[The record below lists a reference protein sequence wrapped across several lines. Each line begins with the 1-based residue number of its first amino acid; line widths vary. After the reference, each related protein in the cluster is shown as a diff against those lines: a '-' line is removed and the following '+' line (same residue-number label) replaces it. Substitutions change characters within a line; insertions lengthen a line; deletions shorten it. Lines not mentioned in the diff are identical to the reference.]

1 MGAVTP
7 GLESTPSR
15 RGLWR
20 WLSPERP
27 AQSPARHPYLIM
39 NPKSGGGKV
48 GKFDL
53 KRKAEDLSA
62 EAFLIGGSEPVDVA
76 KIARGAAERGAE
88 VRVNWSRL
96 RRLAGAP
103 HPGQP
108 IDRR

>member
-7 GLESTPSR
+7 GLDSTPSR

-39 NPKSGGGKV
+39 NPKSGGGK
-48 GKFDL
+48 L
-53 KRKAEDLSA
+53 KREAEDLGA